1 MAAYSALIRWPG
13 NKTFYPRLHSPG
25 PRQIVVA
32 VQWVI
37 KSWPPGLDGPQGSSH
52 SLETLRSLLLLLL
65 SSFFFAFLSLS
76 LSSFREEKAWGFLL
90 DCQQHAKIV
99 LAAIQNSAAR
109 AVRFTPNSCLSVLS
123 LLDGWVFSFP
133 SLPINPFL
141 LEFTCERM
149 RSIAEQVLD
158 VGIVAWL
165 EGGIPLIFSLLGS
178 TPEELCQKCAL
189 SDQASFPSSEI
200 APFTLAFVV
209 DYALS
214 LSNPCIHAELQGE
227 L

>member
-1 MAAYSALIRWPG
+1 
-13 NKTFYPRLHSPG
+13 
-25 PRQIVVA
+25 
-32 VQWVI
+32 
-37 KSWPPGLDGPQGSSH
+37 
-52 SLETLRSLLLLLL
+52 
-65 SSFFFAFLSLS
+65 
-76 LSSFREEKAWGFLL
+76 
-90 DCQQHAKIV
+90 
-99 LAAIQNSAAR
+99 
-109 AVRFTPNSCLSVLS
+109 
-123 LLDGWVFSFP
+123 
-133 SLPINPFL
+133 
-141 LEFTCERM
+141 M

-214 LSNPCIHAELQGE
+214 LSRIHASMQSCRENSSFFVCCLQHGFVIA
-227 L
+227 LDFLHHGQDFFVLICRDHGGKAFVTT